1 MKDFKQILSKIQDE
15 RFIHNISEF
24 TYDRLFALWHLSPSV
39 EKQLSEIIS
48 KVIIGLFILR
58 YLGHVNE
65 EVVKE
70 SGLQNRLTSKDLSD
84 SDKIS
89 ALMKD
94 LSNSKRFKSILEK
107 EILPLLLDIIENSK
121 AKNMTDLVRLA
132 HTGDYFSSALADM
145 KDAGDFEYPLW
156 LESIPEYYDKDMMHM
171 SLKKNNTAIKE
182 RKKNQIMLDKW
193 VTNLHQHTSTT
204 DAEFTDGNTISLK
217 PWFHERR
224 RPPVGFNKWTKEN
237 RRTARIN

>member
-1 MKDFKQILSKIQDE
+1 MKDFKQLLSKIQDE
-15 RFIHNISEF
+15 RFIHNISEL

-70 SGLQNRLTSKDLSD
+70 SGLKKRLTSKDLAD
-84 SDKIS
+84 NEKIS
-89 ALMKD
+89 GLIKD
-94 LSNSKRFKSILEK
+94 LSNSKRFKSILEN
-107 EILPLLLDIIENSK
+107 EILPLLQDIIENSK

-132 HTGDYFSSALADM
+132 HTGDYFSSALEDM
-145 KDAGDFEYPLW
+145 RDTGDFEYQLW

-171 SLKKNNTAIKE
+171 SLKKNTTSIKE
-182 RKKNQIMLDKW
+182 KKKKHLMLDKW
-193 VTNLHQHTSTT
+193 VTNLHLHTSTT
-204 DAEFTDGNTISLK
+204 DAEFTDGNTLSVN
-217 PWFHERR
+217 PWLHERR
-224 RPPVGFNKWTKEN
+224 RPPVGFSRWVREN
-237 RRTARIN
+237 RRTAGVN